1 MGLGWPDVTPVLSA
15 AGGGFK
21 EPGGAGDKLLL
32 KVTLTPLWFC
42 FMVSFFLLLSHHF
55 SPQLLLEALFLQEMG
70 DTENTH
76 LLTGTLSGA

>member
-55 SPQLLLEALFLQEMG
+55 SPQLPLEALFLQEMG